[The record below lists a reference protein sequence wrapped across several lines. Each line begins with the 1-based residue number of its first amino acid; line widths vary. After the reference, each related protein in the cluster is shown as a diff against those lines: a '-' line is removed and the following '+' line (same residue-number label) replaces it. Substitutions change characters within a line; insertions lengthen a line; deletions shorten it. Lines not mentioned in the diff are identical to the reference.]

1 MAKIKINKLPKGFIL
16 EDGKIKQQPK
26 MKEGGMYVTGD
37 QADYGL
43 VTLPQEYYGSMST
56 AFNDSRD
63 DDVRFSLSS
72 VPRENA
78 NVEAEGGE
86 TVLTDLNNDGTFGLY
101 DIRGPR
107 HSQGGVPMFLPEQSF
122 IYSDTPKLK
131 LTKKEMAEFGME
143 SQKPKTPAKLSKNY
157 DLNAYYGELDS
168 QYADNISS
176 RSAELMLQKNM
187 MDLSKLAF
195 MQEAKKNFED
205 GVPLA
210 SHPFLISSGEDPI
223 QFTAQVEEISRKQ
236 AEKQIIESLPMDQQ
250 EQLAMLQQFL
260 QQASQQQGMAA
271 ANTEAPPQNDMQ
283 EMSLEGAN
291 MDMLETA
298 KMGKGL
304 DNPGFKALPPEAQAN
319 IIQNMK
325 KEYGGEKGEEAYLAR
340 RDAAI
345 KASMAKQ
352 AAYGTEIPSYL
363 KSYQKAGETGKEYAE
378 RMGQTWDPN
387 LKNPVYNA
395 ENKMWEYDDGTPSIS
410 KKDAMNMAISG
421 KTPGPEYYVSQQE
434 NVEVEGSPNASS
446 SMANPFEQGTAQFDQ
461 YNDYIS
467 RGYVPSIIEKDGVKR
482 LQFTLAPSSRFATGD
497 DFSVEDYQMV
507 GRGDNI
513 DIYGE
518 DIQAQGEV
526 FADSPIGAYRGGIFS
541 NQRPTL
547 QSIVYQNQ
555 IVDGKYDPNITPDRS
570 SGIYAY
576 GSPEIKTE
584 RAQKDFELRWGDV
597 IETIEGFDYSKPA
610 NDPQWLEFQNKAE
623 QVRKKEAE
631 EMGIPYVPYFIKK
644 GDKGYKPGSAW
655 DGKFGLHTFNTPRL
669 DVDYKPGDEQ
679 FLDLPKEPPPPPLP
693 PPEEKPADWWIQDIN
708 NIMANNAIEDNLY
721 LPFSPALEREK
732 VDYVL
737 DDYTGRVNT
746 NIAAANTLA
755 QGMSPSDLLKSG
767 IFGKILNENQ
777 KVINQVNTNNV
788 RTMNQVAARQA
799 MLDTEMNIRDNKRVT
814 DLYDNTVAA
823 NQASDNFQN
832 WKTMKNNELFN
843 AAITNRANTANLN
856 SLYDYYDIDPRSGG
870 IAEFDQGKMLQR
882 QQPVDTTGEMID
894 EFNRL
899 NRQGFDISADDFIKF
914 YTAGNPAYSQN
925 NNQLPGMEYVTDV
938 RGNQI
943 IDPNLTKP
951 LSEDGGEK
959 GEKKLKRFAVPFYTG
974 KMGG

>member
-1 MAKIKINKLPKGFIL
+1 MAKIKINKLPKGFML

-56 AFNDSRD
+56 AFNDTRD

-131 LTKKEMAEFGME
+131 LSKKEMAEFGME

-223 QFTAQVEEISRKQ
+223 EFTAKVEEISKQ
-236 AEKQIIESLPMDQQ
+236 KAEQQIIESLPMDQQ

-271 ANTEAPPQNDMQ
+271 ANTEAPPQGDVQ
-283 EMSLEGAN
+283 QMSLDNAN

-298 KMGKGL
+298 KMGKGI
-304 DNPGFKALPPEAQAN
+304 DNPGFRALPDSAQAN

-325 KEYGGEKGEEAYLAR
+325 KEYGGEKGEQAYLAR
-340 RDAAI
+340 KDAAI

-352 AAYGTEIPSYL
+352 AQYGTEVPMYL
-363 KSYQKAGETGKEYAE
+363 EKYQEAGEV
-378 RMGQTWDPN
+378 N
-387 LKNPVYNA
+387 NPF
-395 ENKMWEYDDGTPSIS
+395 K
-410 KKDAMNMAISG
+410 
-421 KTPGPEYYVSQQE
+421 
-434 NVEVEGSPNASS
+434 EGSAEFNK
-446 SMANPFEQGTAQFDQ
+446 
-461 YNDYIS
+461 YNEYIEL
-467 RGYVPSIIEKDGVKR
+467 GYVPSIIEEDGVKK
-482 LQFTLAPSSRFATGD
+482 LQFKLDPSSGFASGE
-497 DFSVEDYQMV
+497 DFAVEDYQMV

-555 IVDGKYDPNITPDRS
+555 IVDGKYDPNITADRS
-570 SGIYAY
+570 SGVYAY
-576 GSPEIKTE
+576 GSPEIKSK

-623 QVRKKEAE
+623 EIRKSEAQ
-631 EMGIPYVPYFIKK
+631 EMNIPYVPYFIKK
-644 GDKGYKPGSAW
+644 GDEGYQPGSAW

-679 FLDLPKEPPPPPLP
+679 FLDLPAEEIPPTEII
-693 PPEEKPADWWIQDIN
+693 PPEEKPDDWWVQDIN
-708 NIMANNAIEDNLY
+708 NIMANNAIEDNVY
-721 LPFSPALEREK
+721 LPFSPPLEREK

-746 NIAAANTLA
+746 NIAAGNTMA
-755 QGMSPSDLLKSG
+755 QGMSPSDMLKSG
-767 IFGKILNENQ
+767 IFGKILDSNQ

-788 RTMNQVAARQA
+788 KTMNQVAARQA
-799 MLDTEMNIRDNKRVT
+799 MLDTELNIRDNKRVT
-814 DLYDNTVAA
+814 DLYNNTVSAL
-823 NQASDNFQN
+823 QASDNFQN

-870 IAEFDQGKMLQR
+870 IAEFDQGKMFEYT
-882 QQPVDTTGEMID
+882 QPVDRTGDMID

-899 NRQGFDISADDFIKF
+899 NNQGMNISADDFIKF
-914 YTAGNPAYSQN
+914 YSAGNVGGMSN
-925 NNQLPGMEYVTDV
+925 TQLPGMQYVTDV

-943 IDPNLTKP
+943 VDPNLSVEP
-951 LSEDGGEK
+951 SEHG
-959 GEKKLKRFAVPFYTG
+959 GEKKLKRYAVPFYTG